1 VKQALDRVKRIQQI
15 HNSYL
20 GIIMSI
26 QQNLEQRIAELEMKS
41 AFQEMAIEELNQSLI
56 EQQFLIDKMQVQLR
70 YLVNKLKDMQP
81 SNIASQA
88 EETPPPH
95 Y

>member
-1 VKQALDRVKRIQQI
+1 MQI
-15 HNSYL
+15 EEK
-20 GIIMSI
+20 
-26 QQNLEQRIAELEMKS
+26 LEQRIAELEMKVT
-41 AFQEMAIEELNQSLI
+41 FQENLLDELNQSLI
-56 EQQFLIDKMQVQLR
+56 EQQFMMDKMQIQLR

>member
-1 VKQALDRVKRIQQI
+1 MDRVKRIQQI
-15 HNSYL
+15 HNNYL

-41 AFQEMAIEELNQSLI
+41 AFQETAIEELNQSLI

>member
-1 VKQALDRVKRIQQI
+1 
-15 HNSYL
+15 
-20 GIIMSI
+20 MSI
-26 QQNLEQRIAELEMKS
+26 QQNLEQRIAYLELKS
-41 AFQEMAIEELNQSLI
+41 AFQETAIEELNQSLI

>member
-1 VKQALDRVKRIQQI
+1 MLTLIKLQQ
-15 HNSYL
+15 
-20 GIIMSI
+20 
-26 QQNLEQRIAELEMKS
+26 QIAELEIKTT
-41 AFQEMAIEELNQSLI
+41 FQEGTIEDLNQALI
-56 EQQFLIDKMQVQLR
+56 EQQFIIDRLQQQVRL
-70 YLVNKLKDMQP
+70 LAHKLTDLQP

>member
-1 VKQALDRVKRIQQI
+1 MPSLNKLQQQ
-15 HNSYL
+15 L
-20 GIIMSI
+20 
-26 QQNLEQRIAELEMKS
+26 AELEVKLT
-41 AFQEMAIEELNQSLI
+41 FQEGTIEDLNQALI
-56 EQQFLIDKMQVQLR
+56 EQQFIIDRLQQQVRLLAR
-70 YLVNKLKDMQP
+70 KLTDLQP

>member
-1 VKQALDRVKRIQQI
+1 
-15 HNSYL
+15 
-20 GIIMSI
+20 MSI

-41 AFQEMAIEELNQSLI
+41 AFQETAIEELNQSLI
-56 EQQFLIDKMQVQLR
+56 EQQFLIDKMQAQLR

>member
-1 VKQALDRVKRIQQI
+1 MQIQ
-15 HNSYL
+15 
-20 GIIMSI
+20 
-26 QQNLEQRIAELEMKS
+26 LEQAKQIAELETKV
-41 AFQEMAIEELNQSLI
+41 AFQEHTIEELNQALV
-56 EQQFLIDKMQVQLR
+56 EQQFMLEKMQLQLR
-70 YLVNKLKDMQP
+70 HLAAKLKDLQP

>member
-1 VKQALDRVKRIQQI
+1 
-15 HNSYL
+15 
-20 GIIMSI
+20 MSI

-41 AFQEMAIEELNQSLI
+41 AFQETAIEELNQSLI

>member
-1 VKQALDRVKRIQQI
+1 MQIQQR
-15 HNSYL
+15 
-20 GIIMSI
+20 
-26 QQNLEQRIAELEMKS
+26 LENRITELETKV
-41 AFQEMAIEELNQSLI
+41 AFQEQLLEELSQALVQ
-56 EQQFLIDKMQVQLR
+56 QQFDMDKMQLQLR
-70 YLVNKLKDMQP
+70 YIANKLKDFQP

>member
-1 VKQALDRVKRIQQI
+1 
-15 HNSYL
+15 
-20 GIIMSI
+20 MSI
-26 QQNLEQRIAELEMKS
+26 SKNLEPRIAELEMKFT
-41 AFQEMAIEELNQSLI
+41 FQETIIEELNQALI

-70 YLVNKLKDMQP
+70 YLVNKLKDVQP
-81 SNIASQA
+81 SNIATQA

>member
-1 VKQALDRVKRIQQI
+1 
-15 HNSYL
+15 
-20 GIIMSI
+20 MSI

-41 AFQEMAIEELNQSLI
+41 AFQETAIEELNQSLI

-70 YLVNKLKDMQP
+70 YWVNKLKDMQP

>member
-1 VKQALDRVKRIQQI
+1 MKQALDRVKRIQQI

-41 AFQEMAIEELNQSLI
+41 AFQETAIEELNQSLI

>member
-1 VKQALDRVKRIQQI
+1 MDRVKRIQQI

-41 AFQEMAIEELNQSLI
+41 AFQEMAIEELNQSLT

>member
-1 VKQALDRVKRIQQI
+1 
-15 HNSYL
+15 
-20 GIIMSI
+20 MSI
-26 QQNLEQRIAELEMKS
+26 SKNLEPRIAELEMKLT
-41 AFQEMAIEELNQSLI
+41 FQETIIEELNQALI

-70 YLVNKLKDMQP
+70 YLVNKLKNVQP
-81 SNIASQA
+81 SNIATQA

>member
-1 VKQALDRVKRIQQI
+1 MTDALDRVKRIQQI
-15 HNSYL
+15 HNIYL

-26 QQNLEQRIAELEMKS
+26 SKNLEPRIAELEMKLT
-41 AFQEMAIEELNQSLI
+41 FQETIIEELNQALI

-70 YLVNKLKDMQP
+70 YLVNKLKDVQP
-81 SNIASQA
+81 SNIATQA

>member
-1 VKQALDRVKRIQQI
+1 MEQIQ
-15 HNSYL
+15 L
-20 GIIMSI
+20 
-26 QQNLEQRIAELEMKS
+26 LARIAELETKL
-41 AFQEMAIEELNQSLI
+41 AFHELTIEELNQSLVQ
-56 EQQFLIDKMQVQLR
+56 QQFAIDKLQTQLR
-70 YLVNKLKDMQP
+70 HLAEKFQGVQA

>member
-1 VKQALDRVKRIQQI
+1 MQSKE
-15 HNSYL
+15 
-20 GIIMSI
+20 
-26 QQNLEQRIAELEMKS
+26 NLEQYITELEMKI
-41 AFQEMAIEELNQSLI
+41 AFQEKSLEDLNYALI
-56 EQQFLIDKMQVQLR
+56 EQQFMLDKMQVQLR
-70 YLVNKLKDMQP
+70 HLAGKLKDMQP

>member
-1 VKQALDRVKRIQQI
+1 
-15 HNSYL
+15 
-20 GIIMSI
+20 MSV
-26 QQNLEQRIAELEMKS
+26 QQNLELRIAELEMKS
-41 AFQEMAIEELNQSLI
+41 AFQETAIEELNQSLI
-56 EQQFLIDKMQVQLR
+56 EQQFLSDKMQVQLR
-70 YLVNKLKDMQP
+70 YLVNKHKDMQP

>member
-1 VKQALDRVKRIQQI
+1 
-15 HNSYL
+15 
-20 GIIMSI
+20 MSI

-41 AFQEMAIEELNQSLI
+41 AFQETAIEELNQSLI
-56 EQQFLIDKMQVQLR
+56 EQQFLINKMQVQLR

>member
-1 VKQALDRVKRIQQI
+1 
-15 HNSYL
+15 
-20 GIIMSI
+20 MSI
-26 QQNLEQRIAELEMKS
+26 SKNLEPRIAELEMKLT
-41 AFQEMAIEELNQSLI
+41 FQETIIEELNQALI

-70 YLVNKLKDMQP
+70 YLLNKLKDVQP
-81 SNIASQA
+81 SNIATQA

>member
-1 VKQALDRVKRIQQI
+1 MTSLTE
-15 HNSYL
+15 L
-20 GIIMSI
+20 
-26 QQNLEQRIAELEMKS
+26 QRHIAELEVKLT
-41 AFQEMAIEELNQSLI
+41 FQESTIEDLNQAII
-56 EQQFLIDKMQVQLR
+56 EQQFLLDKLQQQVRL
-70 YLVNKLKDMQP
+70 LAHKLTDLQP

>member
-1 VKQALDRVKRIQQI
+1 MQI
-15 HNSYL
+15 EEK
-20 GIIMSI
+20 
-26 QQNLEQRIAELEMKS
+26 LEQRIAELEMKVT
-41 AFQEMAIEELNQSLI
+41 FQENLLDELNQSLI
-56 EQQFLIDKMQVQLR
+56 EQQFMMDKMQILLR
-70 YLVNKLKDMQP
+70 YLVNKLKDIQP

>member
-1 VKQALDRVKRIQQI
+1 
-15 HNSYL
+15 
-20 GIIMSI
+20 MSI

-41 AFQEMAIEELNQSLI
+41 VFQETAIEELNQSLI

>member
-1 VKQALDRVKRIQQI
+1 
-15 HNSYL
+15 
-20 GIIMSI
+20 MSI

-41 AFQEMAIEELNQSLI
+41 AFQETAIEELNQSLI

-88 EETPPPH
+88 DETPPPH

>member
-1 VKQALDRVKRIQQI
+1 MEERL
-15 HNSYL
+15 
-20 GIIMSI
+20 
-26 QQNLEQRIAELEMKS
+26 AELEIRLS
-41 AFQEMAIEELNQSLI
+41 FQEQTLTELNDVVVRQAGEIAQLMREI
-56 EQQFLIDKMQVQLR
+56 EV
-70 YLVNKLKDMQP
+70 LKDRMKAAMP

>member
-1 VKQALDRVKRIQQI
+1 MQTQ
-15 HNSYL
+15 HNSD
-20 GIIMSI
+20 
-26 QQNLEQRIAELEMKS
+26 QRLAELETKI
-41 AFQEMAIEELNQSLI
+41 AFQEKMLEDLNQALVA
-56 EQQFLIDKMQVQLR
+56 QQFALDKMQLQLR
-70 YLVNKLKDMQP
+70 YLANKLKDMQP

>member
-1 VKQALDRVKRIQQI
+1 
-15 HNSYL
+15 
-20 GIIMSI
+20 MSI
-26 QQNLEQRIAELEMKS
+26 SKNLEPRIAELEMKLT
-41 AFQEMAIEELNQSLI
+41 FQETIIEELNQALI

-70 YLVNKLKDMQP
+70 YLVNKLKDVHP
-81 SNIASQA
+81 SNIATQA

>member
-1 VKQALDRVKRIQQI
+1 LDRVKRIQQI
-15 HNSYL
+15 HNNYL

-41 AFQEMAIEELNQSLI
+41 AFQETAIEELNQSLI

>member
-1 VKQALDRVKRIQQI
+1 MDRVKRIQQI

-41 AFQEMAIEELNQSLI
+41 AFQETAIEELNQSLI

-70 YLVNKLKDMQP
+70 YLINKLKDMQP